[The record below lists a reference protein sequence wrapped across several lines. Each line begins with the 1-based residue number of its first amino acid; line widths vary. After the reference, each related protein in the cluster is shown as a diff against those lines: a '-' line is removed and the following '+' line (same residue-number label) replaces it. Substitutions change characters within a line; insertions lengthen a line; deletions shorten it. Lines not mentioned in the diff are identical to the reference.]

1 MSSVR
6 NTKMQKNRRS
16 CISKPLKKMK
26 PRSYMKK
33 KNVERRAE
41 QQRAEQESNESNTKS
56 LKRMRNI
63 MGILFREDADTLL
76 NLIKSIEELRTAHFR
91 KKQIKYSTQQLYCKL
106 ARRWN

>member
-1 MSSVR
+1 MYIKAIEE
-6 NTKMQKNRRS
+6 NETKILQE
-16 CISKPLKKMK
+16 
-26 PRSYMKK
+26 K

-76 NLIKSIEELRTAHFR
+76 NLIKSIEELGTAHFR

-106 ARRWN
+106 ARRLN

>member
-1 MSSVR
+1 MYIKAIEE
-6 NTKMQKNRRS
+6 NETK
-16 CISKPLKKMK
+16 ILHE
-26 PRSYMKK
+26 K
-33 KNVERRAE
+33 KNVERRPE